1 MVEPQVQQIIGSP
14 LSWSPGTK
22 GPVTADV
29 VRVQIANEADFA
41 KYRGKLAGK
50 IVLTQPARTVRMLEG
65 PILLRMDEKWTAEA
79 ETTPV
84 PAPAG
89 GGRGQNA
96 QNFRQKL
103 QDFLAA
109 EGAIATFDRGSD
121 GDMSAGGS
129 DLTWQQQRP
138 DGGTVFPSAGGPRD
152 ENAGKGVPG
161 VTLAV
166 EHYN

>member
-1 MVEPQVQQIIGSP
+1 PQ
-14 LSWSPGTK
+14 SWTPGTR
-22 GPVTADV
+22 GTISGEV

-65 PILLRMDEKWTAEA
+65 PIILRMTDKWTAEA

-84 PAPAG
+84 PTPAA

-96 QNFRQKL
+96 QSFRQQL
-103 QDFLAA
+103 QDFYAA
-109 EGAIATFDRGSD
+109 EGVLATFDRGSD
-121 GDMSAGGS
+121 SDMSAGGS

-138 DGGTVFPSAGGPRD
+138 DGGTIFPSAGGPRD
-152 ENAGKGVPG
+152 EHAGHGVPG

-166 EHYN
+166 EHYNRM